1 MGITWKYFSFHF
13 SVNTLRVVCTG
24 YFTWY
29 PLLAAVRHSVQNN
42 LCFSVGSVKVSEY
55 LIPLKQTPL
64 IFLFAFY
71 GINGLKFTACKDG
84 GLAMVAKASYSVS
97 H

>member
-1 MGITWKYFSFHF
+1 M
-13 SVNTLRVVCTG
+13 R
-24 YFTWY
+24 
-29 PLLAAVRHSVQNN
+29 
-42 LCFSVGSVKVSEY
+42 SVKVSEY